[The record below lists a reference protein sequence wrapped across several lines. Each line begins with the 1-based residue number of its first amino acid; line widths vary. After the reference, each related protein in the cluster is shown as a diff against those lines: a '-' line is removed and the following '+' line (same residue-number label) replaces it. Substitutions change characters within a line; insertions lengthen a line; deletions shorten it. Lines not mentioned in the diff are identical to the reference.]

1 MMKSV
6 IILDNR
12 NFLVIDKFIY
22 ENKNYLYVVSMDG
35 SYDITLLY
43 EYEENGKI
51 YVESVTDK
59 DLINKIFLSISSK
72 YKEVQNDRIRNMG

>member
-1 MMKSV
+1 MKSV